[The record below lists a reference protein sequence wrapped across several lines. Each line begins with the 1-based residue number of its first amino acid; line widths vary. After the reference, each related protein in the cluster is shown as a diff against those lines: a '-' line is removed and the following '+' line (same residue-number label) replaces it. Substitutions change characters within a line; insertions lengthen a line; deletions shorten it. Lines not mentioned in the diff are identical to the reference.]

1 MQFKINVD
9 YLLPESADFYFEA
22 DSLADITDEA
32 IIEHLDLP
40 VGTKIADFT
49 ITNG

>member
-1 MQFKINVD
+1 MQFKVNVD
-9 YLLPESADFYFEA
+9 YLLPESTDFYYEA
-22 DSLADITDEA
+22 DSVADITDEV

-40 VGTKIADFT
+40 VGTKIEDFT